1 MAEKLKENQ
10 FDEVGVNPF
19 NAPIPGESLTSPS
32 DMPKAWERP
41 PQYTEQDEAMEA
53 IYLELTSDEALMPVI
68 QMIDEGIPLDQI
80 AQVVLYRGYTQGK
93 FTPDLMLLL
102 AEPTI
107 YLLIAIAD
115 YADINDYV
123 LYEGEEDDPDG
134 QIYHD
139 DVEPVN
145 MDDDDDKEKAP
156 QPKETSEITEYEEP
170 SADSL
175 SSSLL
180 SKVKKELPAK
190 VEKAKEKK

>member
-1 MAEKLKENQ
+1 MAEKITETEYKEN
-10 FDEVGVNPF
+10 VNPF
-19 NAPIPGESLTSPS
+19 NAPTPGESLTSSPE
-32 DMPKAWERP
+32 MPHAWEKP
-41 PQYTEQDEAMEA
+41 PQYTEQDEAMEEV
-53 IYLELTSDEALMPVI
+53 YLQLTSDESLMPVI
-68 QMIDEGIPLDQI
+68 EMIDEGIPLDQI

-93 FTPDLMLLL
+93 FTPDLMLML

-139 DVEPVN
+139 DVEPVS
-145 MDDDDDKEKAP
+145 MDDDDEAKAP

-180 SKVKKELPAK
+180 SKVKKELPEK
-190 VEKAKEKK
+190 VKKVKENK